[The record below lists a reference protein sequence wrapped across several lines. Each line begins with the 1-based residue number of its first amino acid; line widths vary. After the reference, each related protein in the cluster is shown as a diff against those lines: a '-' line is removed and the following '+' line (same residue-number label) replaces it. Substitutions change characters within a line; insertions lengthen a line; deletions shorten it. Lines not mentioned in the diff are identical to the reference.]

1 MKFFVL
7 EDLSHI
13 IICLSRN
20 NCIGKSMEKEKTIT
34 EHVQFLNQINLSETR
49 YAYFSHKG
57 RIICYCCRGYGVL
70 ELNIEFEG
78 FAYHNMYLMQK
89 KKIE

>member
-1 MKFFVL
+1 MKFFGL

-20 NCIGKSMEKEKTIT
+20 NYIGKSMEKEKTIT

-49 YAYFSHKG
+49 YAYSVTK
-57 RIICYCCRGYGVL
+57 
-70 ELNIEFEG
+70 EG
-78 FAYHNMYLMQK
+78 LSAIVVEDMVFWNL
-89 KKIE
+89 I